1 MKTCPQCNTSY
12 PSESSF
18 CFVDGASLLEE
29 KDPRINTTLGGRYVI
44 EQALGVGGMATVY
57 RAHHKLVEQRCAIK
71 ILNPQFTQDPTLR
84 ERFRREARHAQRIAH
99 PNIIE
104 IFDQGDTDD
113 GVPFLVMELLEGTSL
128 ADVMERGKMPIERMI
143 PIAMEM
149 TRALA
154 RAHDFEVIHRD
165 LKPENVFLLARDRV
179 KLLDF
184 GIARCAQDA
193 RLTSLGEVF
202 GTPQYMAPERGQ
214 SIDAGPAADLYALGI
229 IFFEMLTG
237 KLPFEANDPASW
249 LIKHMKE
256 PPPHLKQ
263 FLVDVPATMDRL
275 VFELMAKEPADRPV
289 DAHRVLALLG
299 NIAHALGVS
308 PPPEPATVIVEP
320 QGKVRKTSADR
331 WMRRMALFE
340 RMLGHGFAGSP
351 PNDLARM
358 LDMLKSHLREIGTLR
373 AQALDETQKLEAIEH
388 DGREARLRLGKAM
401 DALTVDA
408 STTRQEARTFR
419 SRVAPL
425 AEEASACIP
434 HVLKAHKQ
442 ILLWEG
448 RSGFAEPYKEL
459 SAAYRKSA
467 DLIDE
472 WLDLRKAELEAETEA
487 SKRERLIADVDY
499 QIKELR
505 SSLATLDKNLEEK
518 RHASQAKIAEMG
530 RRAEQ
535 LESELLHLASR
546 FCAPLRAK
554 PELGQLFIELER
566 DSAVA
571 AH

>member
-18 CFVDGASLLEE
+18 CFVDGASLVEE
-29 KDPRINTTLGGRYVI
+29 KDPRINTTLAGRYVI
-44 EQALGVGGMATVY
+44 VQALGVGGMATVY
-57 RAHHKLVEQRCAIK
+57 RAQQKLVERPCAVK

-128 ADVMERGKMPIERMI
+128 ADEIDRGKLTVERMI
-143 PIAMEM
+143 PIAIEM

-229 IFFEMLTG
+229 IFFEMVTAR
-237 KLPFEANDPASW
+237 LPFEANDPASW
-249 LIKHMKE
+249 LMKHMKE
-256 PPPHLKQ
+256 PAPHLKQ
-263 FLVDVPATMDRL
+263 FLVDVPAPLDRL
-275 VFELMAKEPADRPV
+275 VFELMAKEPAERPV
-289 DAHRVLALLG
+289 DAHRVLATLIH
-299 NIAHALGVS
+299 IARSINVT
-308 PPPEPATVIVEP
+308 PPPEPDGVIVEP
-320 QGKVRKTSADR
+320 PRPKKPSTDP
-331 WMRRMALFE
+331 WTRRMALFE

-351 PNDLARM
+351 PHDLTRM
-358 LDMLKSHLREIGTLR
+358 LDMLKSHLREIATLR
-373 AQALDETQKLEAIEH
+373 TQALEETQKLEAIEH
-388 DGREARLRLGKAM
+388 EGRDARLRLGKAM
-401 DALTVDA
+401 DALTIDA
-408 STTRQEARTFR
+408 SKTRDEGRNFR

-425 AEEASACIP
+425 AQEAAACVP

-459 SAAYRKSA
+459 ATAYRKSA
-467 DLIDE
+467 DLIEE
-472 WLDLRKAELEAETEA
+472 WYDLRKAEVEADAEA
-487 SKRERLIADVDY
+487 TKRERQIADVDY

-505 SSLATLDKNLEEK
+505 SSLATLDKNVEEK
-518 RHASQAKIAEMG
+518 RQASHAKISEMG

-554 PELGQLFIELER
+554 PELGQLFVELER
-566 DSAVA
+566 DAVVA